1 MVFESP
7 WIFVRKSL
15 KVLEFDFLKQ
25 CAWTS
30 DFQCNH
36 PITIFT
42 NFPLR
47 ITSEFIAPEF
57 IAPEFVPLQ
66 FQFASGASD
75 LVTIPDDSSFY
86 RSSVCLSSVCL

>member
-1 MVFESP
+1 MP
-7 WIFVRKSL
+7 
-15 KVLEFDFLKQ
+15 
-25 CAWTS
+25 
-30 DFQCNH
+30 
-36 PITIFT
+36 
-42 NFPLR
+42 
-47 ITSEFIAPEF
+47 EFIAPEF